1 MQGSPAAGDGRVRA
15 QRQEKT
21 HSVASI
27 GGRQLH
33 DRYMDNTNVEV
44 RKKQSVLMYQKRN
57 VLNNSES
64 ILFTLYLFERRKSL
78 YALYDIDGFFLF
90 ARSGAHLLVAALMT
104 LPPPS
109 SPHCLI
115 SCTTPIH
122 NICHSGISQCS
133 PNLTGK
139 HCPPLVKL
147 LLLRDLRNLSKYEVT
162 DLKMTNEQPRQN
174 YNAK

>member
-1 MQGSPAAGDGRVRA
+1 MRA

-104 LPPPS
+104 PPPLLS
-109 SPHCLI
+109 TLSNFLYHSYPQYLPFRNI
-115 SCTTPIH
+115 SM
-122 NICHSGISQCS
+122 
-133 PNLTGK
+133 
-139 HCPPLVKL
+139 
-147 LLLRDLRNLSKYEVT
+147 LSKSYGQTLPAPSET
-162 DLKMTNEQPRQN
+162 TTFKRSAQPLQIRSDRS
-174 YNAK
+174 